1 MCDAVVAVYAATAT
15 PIVAL
20 DAGLEVVLV
29 TPPAL
34 LDEVSELAQEL
45 LAAGFE
51 ASIVVHDGGDGVV
64 SEICS
69 IGSDGLIVLCHRGE
83 LDHAELRSRCEERGV
98 VHHEWLDCATTD
110 HARTLYGTITARI
123 DAIADERSQP
133 CGDIPDI
140 DEVSNVVLMPLP
152 PPKEPPAVAP
162 VPTPPPTPRSPLRA
176 GLASAALTAMS
187 AAVFWAVGGRG
198 LPADDAPTVPEP
210 RAEVVPAI
218 ATEPEVEPAPESTP
232 PQPVVAPAPEPVLK
246 PVNEPVPSVPDPVP
260 PPEPEPEPE
269 PVSDEL
275 ASLQAALD
283 AGTIVESGDLLVTQ
297 ALPGERTWF
306 QAMTWCRSR
315 AFGGVRG
322 WKTPRRADLV
332 VLAKARVLPDAV
344 LWSRNRSDDTGQAAF
359 TLHGRSG
366 RLDRLDKYQTTEV
379 AVCVLVREEQG
390 K

>member
-1 MCDAVVAVYAATAT
+1 MRDAVVAVHAATAT

-29 TPPAL
+29 TSPAL

-51 ASIVVHDGGDGVV
+51 ASIVVDDGGDGVV

-69 IGSDGLIVLCHRGE
+69 IGSDGLIAVCHRGD
-83 LDHAELRSRCEERGV
+83 LDHAALRTCCEERGV
-98 VHHEWLDCATTD
+98 AHHVWLDCATTD
-110 HARTLYGTITARI
+110 HARALYGTITARI
-123 DAIADERSQP
+123 DAIADERAQP
-133 CGDIPDI
+133 WGDVPDV

-152 PPKEPPAVAP
+152 PPKQPPAVAP
-162 VPTPPPTPRSPLRA
+162 APIPPVPPPPPTPRSPLRA

-187 AAVFWAVGGRG
+187 AAVFWAIGGRE
-198 LPADDAPTVPEP
+198 LPADDAPAVPEP
-210 RAEVVPAI
+210 PAEVVPAI
-218 ATEPEVEPAPESTP
+218 AAEPEPAPESTP
-232 PQPVVAPAPEPVLK
+232 DVPKPIPRAVVAPAPEPVL
-246 PVNEPVPSVPDPVP
+246 EPAPAPS
-260 PPEPEPEPE
+260 PEAQSEPA
-269 PVSDEL
+269 SDEL

-283 AGTIVESGDLLVTQ
+283 AGTIVESGDLLVTH

-332 VLAKARVLPDAV
+332 ALAKARVLPDAV

-366 RLDRLDKYQTTEV
+366 RLDRLDKYETTQV
-379 AVCVLVREEQG
+379 AVCVLVRGEVEE
-390 K
+390 